1 MYQVVVKKWIDVGIK
16 RVRFEGTNEE
26 CVLWMSQHRWGYY
39 DLMGPDGRLCSYML
53 RSV

>member
-26 CVLWMSQHRWGYY
+26 CGI
-39 DLMGPDGRLCSYML
+39 D
-53 RSV
+53 